1 MAVERI
7 DTEIDLS
14 EDKDRK
20 KIVATDGDDDRS
32 SPREDDD
39 LEIEVQDDTPEQD
52 RGRTPRA
59 PGTKSAVPS
68 DEEIGEY
75 TKNVQDRL
83 KQMKWEYH
91 EERRAK
97 EAWERQSSAAVEYAK
112 KIHAENEKLREMLT
126 KGHKTLVDS
135 TKASA
140 ENEIT
145 ALQESLKTA
154 LETGNTAL
162 AAELQ
167 SKVARAAARAEA
179 QNHLPELQL
188 PNVGEPRIQN
198 KETQERPRV
207 QVSQSMQRWMDEN
220 PWFNEN
226 KRMTAFAFGVHE
238 ELIAKGIPVESPRY
252 FQEINKSIRET
263 FSNYFAD
270 DEQDGDEKTA
280 RRSTDT
286 GRDGQRRR
294 TPVAGVSRSAAIQ
307 KGNKVTLT
315 SSELAVAKRMGISP
329 EAYAREKVRLEN
341 LDG

>member
-1 MAVERI
+1 MTEHI

-14 EDKDRK
+14 EDDKNTK
-20 KIVATDGDDDRS
+20 KVVAGDGDDRS
-32 SPREDDD
+32 SSQEGDDF
-39 LEIEVQDDTPEQD
+39 EIEVQDDTPEHD
-52 RGRTPRA
+52 RGRAPKA
-59 PGTKSAVPS
+59 PGTKSAVPT

-75 TKNVQDRL
+75 TKGVQDRFR
-83 KQMKWEYH
+83 QMKWEYH

-97 EAWERQSSAAVEYAK
+97 EAWERQSNAAVEYAK
-112 KIHAENEKLREMLT
+112 KIHEENKKLRDMLT

-179 QNHLPELQL
+179 QNHVAPLSFPDDEQQ
-188 PNVGEPRIQN
+188 PQA
-198 KETQERPRV
+198 TQQSQQAQKPPVR
-207 QVSQSMQRWMDEN
+207 VSQSMQAWMDEN

-252 FQEINKSIRET
+252 FQEINKSVRET
-263 FSNYFAD
+263 FKNYFAD
-270 DEQDGDEKTA
+270 DEQDIDGRTD
-280 RRSTDT
+280 RRPAN
-286 GRDGQRRR
+286 GQNGQRRR
-294 TPVAGVSRSAAIQ
+294 TPVAGVSRSKTD

-315 SSELAVAKRMGISP
+315 SSEMAVAKRMGISV